1 MYNRSISL
9 NEHLQLESLFV
20 LGPRQTGKTT
30 WLRESMSDSIHYN
43 LLEPQYRLKAIEF
56 PIQFAEEVRFALLR
70 DPKKRIVV
78 DEVQKI
84 PALLDPIQDLI
95 VRFPD
100 ARFLLT
106 GSSARKLRQA
116 GTNLLGGRAGLLR
129 FHPLT
134 LRECQTW
141 EGHERSWKQL
151 LTCGGLPRALLATDA
166 DRILSSYVDV
176 YLTEEIAAEALVRNA
191 PEFAGFLRT
200 AAAANTQQ
208 IVFESF
214 ASDTQMSSKSVRN
227 WFQILEDTLVGELL
241 KPFAHTKLRKPV
253 SSSKFY
259 FFDCGVANKLR
270 GASLEAMH
278 SVDFGIALENL
289 IYMELKAQIN
299 TFRRNH
305 RLFYWRS
312 QSQVEVDFIVTDQNE
327 RPLVAIEVKSSD
339 RINADSTKGLQR
351 FAEEFPEVRKIIVFT
366 GKQPRQREDGIEAW
380 PVEEFLMSIGEIF

>member
-1 MYNRSISL
+1 MYNRSIVL
-9 NEHLQLESLFV
+9 NDHLKLESIFV

-30 WLRESMSDSIHYN
+30 WLRQALPDAMQYN
-43 LLEPQYRLKAIEF
+43 LLEPQYRFRAAEF
-56 PIQFAEEVRFALLR
+56 PTQFAEEVRFSLKR
-70 DPKKRIVV
+70 DPQKCIVV
-78 DEVQKI
+78 DEIQKI
-84 PALLDPIQDLI
+84 PSLLDPIQDLM

-116 GTNLLGGRAGLLR
+116 GTNLLGGRAGMLR

-141 EGHERSWKQL
+141 QGHERSWKQL
-151 LTCGGLPRALLATDA
+151 LTCGGLPRALLATDV

-176 YLTEEIAAEALVRNA
+176 YLTEEIAAEGVVRNA

-200 AAAANTQQ
+200 AAAANSQQ

-214 ASDTQMSSKSVRN
+214 ASDIQMSSKSVRN

-253 SSSKFY
+253 SASKFY

-270 GASLEAMH
+270 GASFDALH
-278 SVDFGIALENL
+278 SVDFGVALENL

-299 TFRRNH
+299 AFRRKN

-327 RPLVAIEVKSSD
+327 KPLVAIEVKSSD
-339 RINADSTKGLQR
+339 RIKAENTKGLQK

-366 GKQPRQREDGIEAW
+366 GKSPRLREDGIEAW
-380 PVEEFLMSIGEIF
+380 PVEDFLMSIGEIF